1 MKTQKPWVQ
10 NRVAAAVAIA
20 VTFAVVLSGCGAKEY
35 PGTFTVQNGDS
46 NVAVGEEY
54 RYTDVT
60 AKCSEKGG
68 QITLTLTA
76 NKTGNTFTTTQP
88 ESGSGYAGG
97 TLKLA
102 DGQEITWT
110 PVEGLNEEIIQ
121 KANSHPDVRGEARTF
136 QSEHQEGT
144 PVIWSDTGVADI
156 SAGLRVMSDAPYEEQ
171 ETLHEVSAAGQID
184 CSGGSEE

>member
-1 MKTQKPWVQ
+1 MRSERISRK
-10 NRVAAAVAIA
+10 
-20 VTFAVVLSGCGAKEY
+20 FH
-35 PGTFTVQNGDS
+35 TVQNGDS

-68 QITLTLTA
+68 QMTLTLTA
-76 NKTGNTFTTTQP
+76 NKTGNTFTTTPP

-97 TLKLA
+97 TL
-102 DGQEITWT
+102 
-110 PVEGLNEEIIQ
+110 
-121 KANSHPDVRGEARTF
+121 NSLTVKKSPGRLSKDSTRRSFRRRIVTQMCEGEARTF
-136 QSEHQEGT
+136 ESEHQEGT

-156 SAGLRVMSDAPYEEQ
+156 SAGLRIVSDTPYEVQ
-171 ETLHEVSAAGQID
+171 ETLHEVSAAGPID